1 LSSNRGIR
9 AADTPAVNPKSA
21 ELHRNARLLLSDAVA
36 LGERATPGQF
46 LLFRQAI
53 ELALKSFLHQRG
65 DSLKN
70 LRLEFACDLEGL
82 LRRARDRGLAA
93 ETVDTRIIS
102 ELGRYTELAIVRC
115 NFSAAGPFLAD
126 IRPAAT
132 SLVEAARRARE

>member
-1 LSSNRGIR
+1 M
-9 AADTPAVNPKSA
+9 
-21 ELHRNARLLLSDAVA
+21 LLSDAVA